1 MKKTK
6 IKQNSFVVVA
16 SMIQTTPQNLNFV
29 FDDQECQALADRF
42 DLPKVLSFSA
52 DLTLYRDEFVH
63 IKGQFEAMVI
73 YQSVISLDEFES
85 PVKAPIDVLFSE
97 NPPQKSDEIID
108 KIERGRIDLREVLFE
123 QFGLSLSP
131 FPKKEDEQNGFVY
144 QEVSSPKENPF
155 EKLKTRLQK

>member
-6 IKQNSFVVVA
+6 INQNSFVVVA
-16 SMIQTTPQNLNFV
+16 SLIQSTPQNLHFV
-29 FDDQECQALADRF
+29 FDNQECQALADRF

-85 PVKAPIDVLFSE
+85 PVKAPVDVLFSE
-97 NPPQKSDEIID
+97 NLPQKSDEIID

-131 FPKKEDEQNGFVY
+131 SPKKEDEQNGFVY
-144 QEVSSPKENPF
+144 QEASSPEENPF